1 MTEHAA
7 QLIARLGER
16 GAMLAADPQ
25 LAPLL
30 DGLFDRAE
38 GRLPHRPIRRDAMVD
53 RIADALLASDEPPDR
68 EALTR
73 LNASDLY
80 LALALAAKD
89 LRALEIA
96 ESELMPAVRQSVG
109 RIDASASFV
118 DEVSQRVRARLLV
131 GDGDAPPVIVQ
142 YRGTGPLARWVR
154 VIASRIALDLKRAD
168 FRPPVEREPVPAPA
182 PEPVPEPVPAPDDP
196 ELEHMWRTCTD
207 AYRTALAEAF
217 ACLPR
222 RERNLLRQRYL
233 DNLNADALGRLYR
246 VSPSTTFRWLTQIE
260 ARLAAATR
268 AALVRQLA
276 LGEVEV
282 PSEERLE
289 RLVASQLQPS
299 LPHMLSDGATNDDG
313 GDKQGR

>member
-53 RIADALLASDEPPDR
+53 RIADALLASDEPPDL

-89 LRALEIA
+89 MRALEIA
-96 ESELMPAVRQSVG
+96 ESELMPAVRQAIG
-109 RIDASASFV
+109 RIDPRASFV
-118 DEVSQRVRARLLV
+118 DDVSQRVRTRLLV
-131 GDGDAPPVIVQ
+131 GDGQSPPAIMQ

-154 VIASRIALDLKRAD
+154 VIASRIALDSKRTD
-168 FRPPVEREPVPAPA
+168 TRPPGPRDPQREVPAPTD
-182 PEPVPEPVPAPDDP
+182 PD
-196 ELEHMWRTCTD
+196 LERLWHTCAD
-207 AYRTALAEAF
+207 AYRIALMEA
-217 ACLPR
+217 CVRLSR

-233 DNLNADALGRLYR
+233 EDLNLDALGRLYR
-246 VSPSTTFRWLTQIE
+246 VSPTMAFRWLTQIE
-260 ARLAAATR
+260 ERLAAATR
-268 AALVRQLA
+268 VALLSKVS
-276 LGEVEV
+276 LGQAE
-282 PSEERLE
+282 LMYME
-289 RLVASQLQPS
+289 RLVTSQLQPS
-299 LPHMLSDGATNDDG
+299 LPRLLSDCTVDD
-313 GDKQGR
+313 DDR

>member
-16 GAMLAADPQ
+16 GATLAADPQ

-38 GRLPHRPIRRDAMVD
+38 GRLPHRPIRRAAMVD
-53 RIADALLASDEPPDR
+53 RIADALLASDEPPDL

-96 ESELMPAVRQSVG
+96 ESELMPAVRQSIG
-109 RIDASASFV
+109 RIDARASFV

-131 GDGDAPPVIVQ
+131 GDGDAPPAIMQ

-168 FRPPVEREPVPAPA
+168 SRPPIEREPAPAPVPAPA
-182 PEPVPEPVPAPDDP
+182 DA
-196 ELEHMWRTCTD
+196 ELEHMWRTCAD
-207 AYRTALAEAF
+207 AYRAALAEAF
-217 ACLPR
+217 ACLPQ
-222 RERNLLRQRYL
+222 RERHLLRQRYL
-233 DNLNADALGRLYR
+233 EDLNADALGRLYR
-246 VSPSTTFRWLTQIE
+246 VTPATTVRWLTQIE
-260 ARLAAATR
+260 ERLAATTR
-268 AALVRQLA
+268 AALVRKLA
-276 LGEVEV
+276 LAEVAL
-282 PSEERLE
+282 PSADRLE
-289 RLVASQLQPS
+289 QLVASQLQSS
-299 LPHMLSDGATNDDG
+299 LPRMLSG
-313 GDKQGR
+313 GTLDEDAAHRQGR